1 MDDRHIKMIAKEGS
15 KEETVCGRLVGFIN
29 DSECKAIINSADAAR
44 KIFTSESVL
53 PSDFVGKIIGSR
65 FVFATYEFGGKLGD
79 EKNFDRKIFISPV
92 IKSVAYVSGSL
103 PQYNCG
109 KKTFILNVDGDKDG

>member
-1 MDDRHIKMIAKEGS
+1 MERHIKMIAKEGG
-15 KEETVCGRLVGFIN
+15 KKETVCGRLVGFIN

-53 PSDFVGKIIGSR
+53 PADFIGTIIGSR
-65 FVFATYEFGGKLGD
+65 FVFATYEFGSKLGD
-79 EKNFDRKIFISPV
+79 DKNFDRKIFISPV
-92 IKSVAYVSGSL
+92 IKSVSYIGGSP

-109 KKTFILNVDGDKDG
+109 KKTFTLNVDGDKDG